1 MARAPLTG
9 EVARL
14 WNEIVASPD
23 DDSVRAVLADLLM
36 AGGDPR
42 GELISLQLLP
52 AEDAAAADRQQ
63 RIQELLRDHAGRW
76 LGPLRNIALAA
87 RFERGFLGALEV
99 DVKWPVDSPRW
110 ERPLANRTLL
120 TVTELPPPTWQYT
133 SAFSSYSPESRG
145 AVYARFVTSP
155 VMVALRRIE
164 VFDQGSVEGL
174 ETCAAPL
181 THVSCTLRLSWEPD
195 AALISMR
202 VLPECARRATITS
215 LAVHGDVFPLLRA
228 RRWFER
234 LTTITVACEARRG
247 LALWPRIP
255 THAVLVVVSA
265 PGIEPCTVAFPW
277 DFRIELVRE
286 AETVIARIAGEWV
299 LQPLHA
305 LAALPREVSRIEI
318 EHTSELM
325 ARRVSEA
332 VARPGV
338 EIVVRAPRRAGN
350 LRWP

>member
-1 MARAPLTG
+1 MGGGPLTG
-9 EVARL
+9 EMARL
-14 WNEIVASPD
+14 WGEIVASPD

-36 AGGDPR
+36 AAGDPR

-52 AEDAAAADRQQ
+52 AEDAAATDRQD
-63 RIQELLRDHAGRW
+63 RIQELLREHVGAW
-76 LGPLRNIALAA
+76 LGPLREVALAA
-87 RFERGFLGALEV
+87 RFERGFLGALELEA
-99 DVKWPVDSPRW
+99 KWSADSPRW

-120 TVTELPPPTWQYT
+120 TVTELPQPMR
-133 SAFSSYSPESRG
+133 SSFWEERGVVYS
-145 AVYARFVTSP
+145 RFVTSP
-155 VMVALRRIE
+155 ALAALRRIE
-164 VFDQGSVEGL
+164 VFDLGSVVGF

-181 THVSCTLRLSWEPD
+181 THVSCVLRSPD
-195 AALISMR
+195 LDGDLINTR
-202 VLPECARRATITS
+202 VLPACGRRATITS
-215 LAVHGDVFPLLRA
+215 IALYADVFPMLA
-228 RRWFER
+228 ACRWFER

-255 THAVLVVVSA
+255 THAALVVVSS

-277 DFRIELVRE
+277 DFRIELARE
-286 AETVIARIAGEWV
+286 AGKLIARIAGEWV

-318 EHTSELM
+318 EHTSALM

-350 LRWP
+350 LRWT

>member
-14 WNEIVASPD
+14 WGEIVAAPD
-23 DDSVRAVLADLLM
+23 DDGVRAVLADLLM
-36 AGGDPR
+36 ADGDPR
-42 GELISLQLLP
+42 GELVSLQLLP
-52 AEDAAAADRQQ
+52 AEDAAALERQQ
-63 RIQELLRDHAGRW
+63 RIQALLRDHAGRW
-76 LGPLRNIALAA
+76 LGPLRSIAVAA
-87 RFERGFLGALEV
+87 RFERGFLGALEL
-99 DVKWPVDSPRW
+99 DVKWPADSPRW
-110 ERPLANRTLL
+110 ERPVANRTLL
-120 TVTELPPPTWQYT
+120 TVTELPQPGYAYPYT
-133 SAFSSYSPESRG
+133 LSGEERG

-155 VMVALRRIE
+155 AMAALRRIE
-164 VFDQGSVEGL
+164 VFDRGSVEAF

-181 THVSCTLRLSWEPD
+181 THVSCVLRPSYEAD
-195 AALISMR
+195 GGLIAMR
-202 VLPECARRATITS
+202 VLPECARRDTITS
-215 LAVHGDVFPLLRA
+215 LAVHGDVFPLLQA

-255 THAVLVVVSA
+255 TQATLVVVSS
-265 PGIEPCTVAFPW
+265 PGIEPCFVAFPW
-277 DFRIELVRE
+277 DFRIELTRE
-286 AETVIARIAGEWV
+286 ANAVIARIAGEWV

-318 EHTSELM
+318 EHTSALM

-332 VARPGV
+332 VARPGI

-350 LRWP
+350 LRWT